1 MTQNCQLS
9 EFFDVQRGCRQGDP
23 LSPYIFL
30 CAEVLGIM
38 VRNNKEI
45 KGITIDD
52 SEFLISQYADDTSLI
67 LDGSPQ
73 SLDASLRTLD
83 RYADMSGLKVNIDKT
98 KVVWIRKKKFSRDKM
113 CGKHGLDWGSSRF
126 TMLGIDFSVNLSEI
140 EDLNYTPKIREIE
153 NVLKRWSNQVLSPIG
168 KITIIKSLI
177 ISKLNHLFLSIPN
190 PSNDLLKKLNS
201 KLFSFIWDNKP
212 DKVKRDT
219 LSQSHELGG
228 LRMLNIDN
236 YIKGLKLT
244 LIRRMFKNNSK
255 VFNLLSH
262 SEKIEFTELAH
273 VSQIKKLKNPF
284 WNEVFSAWNDLE
296 TKNNIDKSEIN
307 SVCLWKNDNIRIGN
321 RPIFYKEWA
330 NKGIW
335 LINDLLDDKGNIL
348 SFQGFQN
355 TFEIRTNFLT
365 YHGLVCAVRKCIT

>member
-1 MTQNCQLS
+1 M
-9 EFFDVQRGCRQGDP
+9 
-23 LSPYIFL
+23 
-30 CAEVLGIM
+30 
-38 VRNNKEI
+38 
-45 KGITIDD
+45 
-52 SEFLISQYADDTSLI
+52 
-67 LDGSPQ
+67 
-73 SLDASLRTLD
+73 
-83 RYADMSGLKVNIDKT
+83 
-98 KVVWIRKKKFSRDKM
+98 
-113 CGKHGLDWGSSRF
+113 
-126 TMLGIDFSVNLSEI
+126 
-140 EDLNYTPKIREIE
+140 
-153 NVLKRWSNQVLSPIG
+153 
-168 KITIIKSLI
+168 
-177 ISKLNHLFLSIPN
+177 
-190 PSNDLLKKLNS
+190 
-201 KLFSFIWDNKP
+201 
-212 DKVKRDT
+212 KRDT
-219 LSQSHELGG
+219 LSQSHELGC

-244 LIRRMFKNNSK
+244 WIRRMFKNNSK